1 MRASTILAAIIAIVV
16 GLLVVVLIR
25 WWKPEWFGLQPG
37 QAQAQAGQALGQPI
51 LVAARNIY
59 AGKCITEEDVRVRQ
73 ERPKEREQYANQRLL
88 PAYVPAAVGRIAVKP
103 IPADHPITEDALEP
117 LETYKDQLAE
127 RVTPGMR
134 AVNLQLPI
142 TESGGGLIRVGDYV
156 DVLMKTTVEASHD
169 CLNLAELCRLGLPAT
184 MEGILVR
191 DVRVI
196 VRRNVLWPN
205 CRPYSL
211 CVTNFII
218 ETNPYRAALLEYAK
232 DRGLITLIPI
242 SDVERKLE
250 LENRRQAFLDDKGVF
265 PTRLVNMTG
274 QEILDYEAS
283 LAKLP
288 ADDPKRYLTYHL
300 RSSEEY
306 RLENFRVRDV
316 LRGQRMINDQDLAR
330 IFDLRLRPP
339 PAPPPPT
346 TVQRIVGV
354 KPGEP
359 HVFPTTVTA
368 PPTYKLPRYEVLT
381 EAGELVWLGEAIRLN
396 YRCPDVVCDPQTGR
410 AVSRTGFG

>member
-1 MRASTILAAIIAIVV
+1 M
-16 GLLVVVLIR
+16 VVLVR
-25 WWKPEWFGLQPG
+25 WLKPEWFGLRPVEG
-37 QAQAQAGQALGQPI
+37 QAQAQQTTGEQI

-59 AGKCITEEDVRVRQ
+59 AGKCITEEDVRVRLMRPR
-73 ERPKEREQYANQRLL
+73 ERDQYKGQHLL
-88 PAYVPAAVGRIAVKP
+88 PAYVPAAVGRVAVKP
-103 IPADHPITEDALEP
+103 IPADQAITEEALEP

-127 RVTPGMR
+127 RITPGMR
-134 AVNLQLPI
+134 AVNLQLPL

-156 DVLMKTTVEASHD
+156 DVLIKTTVEPNHD
-169 CLNLAELCRLGLPAT
+169 CLSPAEQCRLGLPAT

-191 DVRVI
+191 DARVI

-205 CRPYSL
+205 CRPYSM
-211 CVTNFII
+211 CVTNFIV
-218 ETNPYRAALLEYAK
+218 ETDPYRAALLEYAK

-242 SDVERKLE
+242 SDVERRLE

-265 PTRLVNMTG
+265 PTRLVNMTAK
-274 QEILDYEAS
+274 EILEYEAS
-283 LAKLP
+283 LEKLP
-288 ADDPKRYLTYHL
+288 RDEPKRYLTYHL
-300 RSSEEY
+300 RTSEEY

-316 LRGQRMINDQDLAR
+316 LRGERMINDQDLAR
-330 IFDLRLRPP
+330 ILDLRLRQP

-359 HVFPTTVTA
+359 HVFPTTVSV

-381 EAGELVWLGEAIRLN
+381 EAGELAWIGDAIRLN

-410 AVSRTGFG
+410 AVVRSGAG

>member
-1 MRASTILAAIIAIVV
+1 MRPTTILAAIIAVVV
-16 GLLVVVLIR
+16 GLLAVVLVR
-25 WWKPEWFGLQPG
+25 WAKPEWFGIQSG
-37 QAQAQAGQALGQPI
+37 QAQAQQEQTRPPI

-73 ERPKEREQYANQRLL
+73 ERPNERELYAKQRLL
-88 PAYVPAAVGRIAVKP
+88 PAYVPAAVGRVAIKP
-103 IPADHPITEDALEP
+103 IPADQPITEDALEP
-117 LETYKDQLAE
+117 LETYKEQLAE

-134 AVNLQLPI
+134 AVNLQLPL

-156 DVLMKTTVEASHD
+156 DVLIKTTAEASHD
-169 CLNLAELCRLGLPAT
+169 CLSPADLCRLGLPAT
-184 MEGILVR
+184 TEGILVR
-191 DVRVI
+191 DTRVI

-205 CRPYSL
+205 CRPYSM
-211 CVTNFII
+211 CVTNFIV

-250 LENRRQAFLDDKGVF
+250 LENRRQAFLEDKGVF
-265 PTRLVNMTG
+265 PTRLVTMTA
-274 QEILDYEAS
+274 QEILQYEAE

-300 RSSEEY
+300 GSSEEY

-316 LRGQRMINDQDLAR
+316 LRGQRMITDQDLAR
-330 IFDLRLRPP
+330 VLDLRLRQP

-346 TVQRIVGV
+346 TVQRVVGV

-359 HVFPTTVTA
+359 HVFPTAVPA
-368 PPTYKLPRYEVLT
+368 PASYKLPRYEVLT
-381 EAGELVWLGEAIRLN
+381 EAGDLIWAGEAIRLQ
-396 YRCPDVVCDPQTGR
+396 YRCPDAVCDPQTGR
-410 AVSRTGFG
+410 AVVSSGVG

>member
-1 MRASTILAAIIAIVV
+1 MRPTTILAAIIAVVV
-16 GLLVVVLIR
+16 GLLAVVLVR
-25 WWKPEWFGLQPG
+25 WAKPEWFGLQPS
-37 QAQAQAGQALGQPI
+37 QAQAQQEQTRPPI

-73 ERPKEREQYANQRLL
+73 ERPNERELYAKQRLL
-88 PAYVPAAVGRIAVKP
+88 PAYVPAAVGRVAIKP
-103 IPADHPITEDALEP
+103 IPADQPITEDALEP
-117 LETYKDQLAE
+117 LETYKEQLAE

-156 DVLMKTTVEASHD
+156 DVLIKTTAEASHD
-169 CLNLAELCRLGLPAT
+169 CLSLAELCRLGLPAT
-184 MEGILVR
+184 TEGIIVR
-191 DVRVI
+191 DARVI

-205 CRPYSL
+205 CRPYSM

-218 ETNPYRAALLEYAK
+218 ETNPYRAAFLEYAK

-250 LENRRQAFLDDKGVF
+250 LENRRQAFLEDKGVF
-265 PTRLVNMTG
+265 PTRLVGMTA
-274 QEILDYEAS
+274 QEILQYEAE

-300 RSSEEY
+300 GSSEEY
-306 RLENFRVRDV
+306 RWENFRVRDV
-316 LRGQRMINDQDLAR
+316 LRGQRMITDQDLSR
-330 IFDLRLRPP
+330 ILDLRLRQP

-346 TVQRIVGV
+346 TVQRVVGV

-359 HVFPTTVTA
+359 HVFPTAVTA
-368 PPTYKLPRYEVLT
+368 PVSYKLPRYEVLT
-381 EAGELVWLGEAIRLN
+381 EAGDLTWSGEAIRLQ
-396 YRCPDVVCDPQTGR
+396 YRCPDAVCDPQTGR

>member
-1 MRASTILAAIIAIVV
+1 MRASTILAAIIAVVV

-25 WWKPEWFGLQPG
+25 WWKPEWFGLRPG
-37 QAQAQAGQALGQPI
+37 QAQAGQGQALGQPI

-103 IPADHPITEDALEP
+103 IPADQPITEDALEP
-117 LETYKDQLAE
+117 LEAYKDQLAE
-127 RVTPGMR
+127 RITPGMR

-156 DVLMKTTVEASHD
+156 DVLIKTTVETSHD
-169 CLNLAELCRLGLPAT
+169 CLSLAELCRLGLPAT

-191 DVRVI
+191 DARVI

-211 CVTNFII
+211 CVTNFIL

-250 LENRRQAFLDDKGVF
+250 LENRRQAFLEDKGVF
-265 PTRLVNMTG
+265 PTRLFNMTG
-274 QEILDYEAS
+274 KEVLDYEAS
-283 LAKLP
+283 LTKVP
-288 ADDPKRYLTYHL
+288 VDDPKRYLTYHL
-300 RSSEEY
+300 HSSEEY

-346 TVQRIVGV
+346 TVQRVVGV
-354 KPGEP
+354 QPGEP
-359 HVFPTTVTA
+359 HVFPTTVSA
-368 PPTYKLPRYEVLT
+368 PPTFKLPRSEVLT